1 MSPEKLEFAQFLQEL
16 GLPDQLLSRFET
28 YHRLLEEQNALVN
41 LVSRAEPKE
50 KWWTKHFLD
59 SLLLLKC
66 LDFTGQKAL
75 DFGSGAGLPGIPLK
89 LAVPSI
95 RITLLDS
102 IGKKARAMQAM
113 TDELQLDKVHV
124 VNARLEDFA
133 LQGIGYDLILC
144 RAVKMEERYR
154 YPLYRLL
161 NEGGRVIFFKAVQSS
176 DLDDYRPQLLL
187 SEQFSWGY
195 RSLWEVTRNA
205 LA

>member
-1 MSPEKLEFAQFLQEL
+1 MSPEKREFAEFLKEL
-16 GLPDQLLSRFET
+16 GLPAELLSRFEA
-28 YHRLLEEQNALVN
+28 YHKLLEEQNRMVN
-41 LVSRAEPKE
+41 LVSRAEPSE

-66 LDFTGQKAL
+66 LDLTGQKAL

-102 IGKKARAMQAM
+102 IGKKARAMQTM
-113 TDELQLDKVHV
+113 TAELGLDKVHV
-124 VNARLEDFA
+124 VNARLEDHA
-133 LQGIGYDLILC
+133 TQGIGYDLILC

-161 NEGGRVIFFKAVQSS
+161 NDGGKVVFFKAIQSS
-176 DLDDYRPQLLL
+176 DLDDYQPKLLL
-187 SEQFSWGY
+187 KEQHPWGS
-195 RSLWEVTRNA
+195 RSLWEVSRKA

>member
-1 MSPEKLEFAQFLQEL
+1 MSPEKKEFALFLQEL
-16 GLPDQLLSRFET
+16 GLPAEVLMRFEA
-28 YHRLLEEQNALVN
+28 YHQLLEEQNRMVN
-41 LVSRAEPKE
+41 LVSRAEPSE

-66 LDFTGQKAL
+66 LDLTGKKAL

-89 LAVPSI
+89 LAVPEL

-102 IGKKARAMQAM
+102 IGKKARALEAM
-113 TDELQLDKVHV
+113 TAELQLDKVHV
-124 VNARLEDFA
+124 VNARLEDHA

-154 YPLYRLL
+154 HPLYRLL
-161 NEGGRVIFFKAVQSS
+161 NKGGKVIFYKAIQSS
-176 DLDDYRPQLLL
+176 DLDEYQPRLLY
-187 SEQFSWGY
+187 SEQYPWGS
-195 RSLWEVTRNA
+195 RSLWEVARKA

>member
-1 MSPEKLEFAQFLQEL
+1 MSPEKREFALFLKEL
-16 GLPDQLLSRFET
+16 GLPDELISRFEA
-28 YHRLLEEQNALVN
+28 YHKLLEEQNRVVN
-41 LVSRAEPKE
+41 LVSRAEPIE

-59 SLLLLKC
+59 SLLPLKC
-66 LDFTGQKAL
+66 LDLTGQKAL

-113 TDELQLDKVHV
+113 TEQLGLDKVHV

-133 LQGIGYDLILC
+133 FQGIGYDLILC

-161 NEGGRVIFFKAVQSS
+161 NEGGRVIFFKAIQSS
-176 DLDDYRPQLLL
+176 DLDDYQSRLLL
-187 SEQFSWGY
+187 SEQFPWGS
-195 RSLWEVTRNA
+195 RSLWEVSRKA

>member
-1 MSPEKLEFAQFLQEL
+1 MSPEKKEFALFLEDL
-16 GLPDQLLSRFET
+16 GLPAELLGRFEA
-28 YHRLLEEQNALVN
+28 YHKLLEEQNRVVN
-41 LVSRAEPKE
+41 LVSRAEDKE

-66 LDFTGQKAL
+66 LDLTGKKAL

-89 LAVPSI
+89 LAVPEV

-102 IGKKARAMQAM
+102 IGKKARALETM
-113 TDELQLDKVHV
+113 TEELGLDKVHV

-133 LQGIGYDLILC
+133 TQGIGYDLILC

-154 YPLYRLL
+154 QPLYRLL
-161 NEGGRVIFFKAVQSS
+161 NKGGKVIFYKAIQSS
-176 DLDDYRPQLLL
+176 DLDEYRPKLLL
-187 SEQFSWGY
+187 RQQYDWGS
-195 RSLWEVTRNA
+195 RSLWEVARKA

>member
-1 MSPEKLEFAQFLQEL
+1 LSPEKKEFALFLEEL
-16 GLPDQLLSRFET
+16 GLPEELLGRFEA
-28 YHRLLEEQNALVN
+28 YHKLLEEQNRVVN
-41 LVSRAEPKE
+41 LVSRAEDKE

-66 LDFTGQKAL
+66 LDLTGKKAL

-89 LAVPSI
+89 LAVPDV

-102 IGKKARAMQAM
+102 IGKKARALQTM
-113 TDELQLDKVHV
+113 TEELGLDKVHV

-133 LQGIGYDLILC
+133 TQGIGYDLILC

-154 YPLYRLL
+154 QPLYRLL
-161 NEGGRVIFFKAVQSS
+161 NKGGKVIFYKAIQSS
-176 DLDDYRPQLLL
+176 DLDEYRPKLLL
-187 SEQFSWGY
+187 RQQYDWGS
-195 RSLWEVTRNA
+195 RSLWEVARKA